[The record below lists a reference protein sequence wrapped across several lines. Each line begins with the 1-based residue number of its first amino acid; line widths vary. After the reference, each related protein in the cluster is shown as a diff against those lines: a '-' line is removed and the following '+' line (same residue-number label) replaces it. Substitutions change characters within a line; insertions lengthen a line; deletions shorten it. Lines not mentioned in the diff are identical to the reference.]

1 MSFLSTYKDGRIL
14 IRVYVQPRASRNGF
28 RGLHGDAIRLSVT
41 APPVDSKANKAVI
54 KFLASFLHIKKM
66 DLEIKYGLQ
75 SRKKTVLIA
84 GLSADE
90 VMAALKEVLK

>member
-1 MSFLSTYKDGRIL
+1 MPFLSTYKDGRIL

-28 RGLHGDAIRLSVT
+28 SGLHGDAIKLSVT
-41 APPVDSKANKAVI
+41 APPVDGKANKAVI

-66 DLEIKYGLQ
+66 DLEIKHGLQ